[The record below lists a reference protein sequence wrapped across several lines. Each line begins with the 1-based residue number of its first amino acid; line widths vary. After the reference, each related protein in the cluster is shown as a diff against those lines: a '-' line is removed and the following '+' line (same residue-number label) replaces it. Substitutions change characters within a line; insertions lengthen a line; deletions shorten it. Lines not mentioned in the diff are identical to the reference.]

1 MGASYIYDISHLRI
15 KDILSSQSCGCNIV
29 CCCHVADP
37 FWRFDIENR
46 ELKVVMFV
54 RLCT

>member
-1 MGASYIYDISHLRI
+1 
-15 KDILSSQSCGCNIV
+15 
-29 CCCHVADP
+29 VADP

-54 RLCT
+54 RLCTWIERK